1 MKAAFGKEILWAL
14 SLALQLVPA
23 TAPLI
28 TSLCTLAFLE
38 LDSLGL
44 ILVPTPNFS
53 SIPQETE
60 ILENIGRCV
69 WAGSKDTAIR
79 QSVLH
84 MQTKRAELQ
93 LPPSVAIQNVRVKK
107 RKAKAP

>member
-14 SLALQLVPA
+14 NLALQLVPA

-28 TSLCTLAFLE
+28 TSLFTLAFLE

-60 ILENIGRCV
+60 ILENIGTCV
-69 WAGSKDTAIR
+69 CAGSKDTAIR

-84 MQTKRAELQ
+84 MQTKGAELQ
-93 LPPSVAIQNVRVKK
+93 LPPSVAIQTVQVKK